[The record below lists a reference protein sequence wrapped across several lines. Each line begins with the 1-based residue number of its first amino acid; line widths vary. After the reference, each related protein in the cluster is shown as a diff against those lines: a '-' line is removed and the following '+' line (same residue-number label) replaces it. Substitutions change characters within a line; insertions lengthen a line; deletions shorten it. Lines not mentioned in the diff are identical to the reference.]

1 MAITRKVEVDVTPTA
16 KELAEE
22 IWNLPDREQIQ
33 LLKCLDD
40 CFYQDSM
47 QGDMQLAYVYNA
59 LNNGSEENEIIEK
72 AKHFLSKINDFL
84 IKD

>member
-1 MAITRKVEVDVTPTA
+1 MAIIRKVEVDVTPTA

-22 IWNLPDREQIQ
+22 IWNLSDSEQIQ

-40 CFYQDSM
+40 YFYQDSM
-47 QGDMQLAYVYNA
+47 QGDNQLASVYVA
-59 LNNGSEENEIIEK
+59 LNNGTEENEILEK
-72 AKHFLSKINDFL
+72 ARHFLSKINDFL

>member
-1 MAITRKVEVDVTPTA
+1 MAIIRKVEVDVTPTT

-22 IWNLPDREQIQ
+22 IWNLSSTEQIQ

-40 CFYQDSM
+40 CFCQDSM
-47 QGDMQLAYVYNA
+47 QGDMQLASVYNA
-59 LNNGSEENEIIEK
+59 LNDGSEENEIIEK
-72 AKHFLSKINDFL
+72 ARHFLSKINDFV